1 MKNESLEGC
10 PRCGD
15 YDKIKDELE
24 SNKKKSQ
31 EEQKSALKRCE
42 DSKKQLQKKLLTIGA
57 IAIVAG
63 TILGKD
69 FVDKIADY
77 IDSFNDVKSGAS
89 KLVGQ
94 ADTPAPPQV
103 AKEDNKQEEEID
115 DLFVLELAPRKVDT
129 NMWPAGMISVDNDM
143 LNVFSGY
150 GSNSIID
157 LIVDE
162 QLSTMRIPLIE
173 DEMFVYSSSALDDL
187 TKYTV
192 PFEMPLM
199 FFDDFDIPQ
208 YDSVITQSYSIV
220 PEMGTLGLLGVPIL
234 LPLNNRRR

>member
-24 SNKKKSQ
+24 SNKRKSQ
-31 EEQKSALKRCE
+31 DEQKNALKRCE

>member
-24 SNKKKSQ
+24 SNKRKSQ
-31 EEQKSALKRCE
+31 DEQKNALKRCE

-103 AKEDNKQEEEID
+103 AKEDKKQEEEID

-129 NMWPAGMISVDNDM
+129 SMWLAGMISTDSDM
-143 LNVFSGY
+143 LNLFSDY
-150 GSNSIID
+150 TNTSIID

-162 QLSTMRIPLIE
+162 QLSTMMIPSIE
-173 DEMFVYSSSALDDL
+173 DEMFIYSSSLLNDL
-187 TKYTV
+187 TKYSV
-192 PFEMPLM
+192 PFETPLLV
-199 FFDDFDIPQ
+199 FNDFDISQ
-208 YDSVITQSYSIV
+208 YEPIPQSYSVV
-220 PEMGTLGLLGVPIL
+220 PEMGTLGLLGVPIFL
-234 LPLNNRRR
+234 LPLNSRKR